1 MLFYLFFLAVLLLLA
16 AVAGED
22 EPLFCVFFALLA
34 AMQVFALLISPLY
47 FVFSRDEVRIMCFF
61 GIKEVI
67 PWDSVRSISL
77 TGAWIDRVDGF
88 PRYSFSYPVYCKQ
101 PFFVLGEIPK
111 TIRTK
116 SSLKGITSTITGISR
131 ERAARDVS
139 RLPTFHMALPF
150 LRIPHLHKTH
160 GNAQGHAAA
169 PRGSDV
175 SSIFFRF
182 CISRPVKPHS
192 EHCP

>member
-1 MLFYLFFLAVLLLLA
+1 MDTKNDKSKKQVAFNTHLLFYLFFLAVLLLLA

-47 FVFSRDEVRIMCFF
+47 FVFSRDEVRIMYFF
-61 GIKEVI
+61 GIEKVI

-77 TGAWIDRVDGF
+77 DGSWINRVDGF

-116 SSLKGITSTITGISR
+116 RLVKKYYKHYD
-131 ERAARDVS
+131 RD
-139 RLPTFHMALPF
+139 
-150 LRIPHLHKTH
+150 IP
-160 GNAQGHAAA
+160 
-169 PRGSDV
+169 
-175 SSIFFRF
+175 
-182 CISRPVKPHS
+182 
-192 EHCP
+192 